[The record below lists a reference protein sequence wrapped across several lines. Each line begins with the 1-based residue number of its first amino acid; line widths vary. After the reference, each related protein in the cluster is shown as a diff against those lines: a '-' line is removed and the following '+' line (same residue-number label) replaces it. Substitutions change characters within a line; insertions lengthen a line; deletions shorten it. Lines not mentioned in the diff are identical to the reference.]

1 MQAYKKIVA
10 SVLTVVAIAPMGAIA
25 RAVEPEFD
33 PAAAPSVTKALPANV
48 AGVFLINTSQESWSS
63 LNRYNPLPIDLKG
76 PGSLPFLPP
85 EINFAE
91 DVQPWLGEWTG
102 VALLPLKSSAPSDTE
117 QSIPAAGIL
126 MVAPVT
132 DAAAAEAFT
141 AQLQETLQESRQ
153 EAPIEKEY
161 QGIKILE
168 WPAKVPPPL
177 EDFPK
182 NCPDSEPDCNSE
194 ESLPPAET
202 EPSSEGEELPNWQQ
216 MPVPEVPELPKL
228 PPAQPFPPA
237 PEVTPVPELP
247 PLPSPQNLPSPRP
260 LRTLPPVE
268 LQPPQSLPQPRTQ
281 LPLSPKSILS
291 KFALGFLPGLSP
303 SRYRVQAANSE
314 SPELVEP
321 SLEETEPFEEEMPP
335 VEFEP
340 VVESQPGLAI
350 ALLPGYLAAST
361 SSAAIEEFIDSQKN
375 SQAEKTSLA
384 DTPGFQ
390 RTLKHPEFSRSLMA
404 GYLNFN
410 AAIELD
416 LTAELPE
423 IPGGFPLPLPPLS
436 LLAVVLEPLGMVYNT
451 AEVLTWV
458 QPEGIRSQAGA
469 YFRLPQLEEAVK
481 QTGETERMLA
491 KLPGTVYFAYNSR
504 NLKQQWKIISTLLSF
519 GEPPAIESVREF
531 VLNSTGLDIDR
542 DIFDWMDGEYALF
555 FFPTT
560 QGLLPALSPQFSLGI
575 GVMVQT
581 SDRPTAENTIA
592 KLQELVETSSAGSVT
607 VANYQQGDRPVISWE
622 TKLPQQ
628 SLPQSIFAYRWT
640 DDNTLILTTG
650 TGPMAALDPAPNQS
664 LLASY
669 NYQVATASLPQP
681 NVGSF
686 YMNWGAVMS
695 FFLTFAPPDD
705 SETSRIVRQIIG
717 IPRSLSY
724 AVSTTPEKVQTDF
737 FLVLGAVR

>member
-1 MQAYKKIVA
+1 MQDYKKIVVP
-10 SVLTVVAIAPMGAIA
+10 VLAVLAIAPVGAIA
-25 RAVEPEFD
+25 RAADPEFD
-33 PAAAPSVTKALPANV
+33 PAAAPAVTKVLPANA
-48 AGVFLINTSQESWSS
+48 AGLLLINTSEESWGS
-63 LNRYNPLPIDLKG
+63 LNRYNPFPIDLKG

-102 VALLPLKSSAPSDTE
+102 LALLPLKSSPEAEAE
-117 QSIPAAGIL
+117 QSIPAAGLL

-141 AQLQETLQESRQ
+141 AQLKETLQESRE

-168 WPAKVPPPL
+168 WPAKEPPPL

-194 ESLPPAET
+194 EPLPPAE
-202 EPSSEGEELPNWQQ
+202 
-216 MPVPEVPELPKL
+216 
-228 PPAQPFPPA
+228 AQPS
-237 PEVTPVPELP
+237 PEEERSPDVPELP
-247 PLPSPQNLPSPRP
+247 P
-260 LRTLPPVE
+260 VE
-268 LQPPQSLPQPRTQ
+268 TPQSRSKSLLKSRAK
-281 LPLSPKSILS
+281 LPLSLTKILS
-291 KFALGFLPGLSP
+291 RFALGFLPSLSP
-303 SRYRVQAANSE
+303 SASLVQAQNGE
-314 SPELVEP
+314 SPEIPEP
-321 SLEETEPFEEEMPP
+321 SVEETEPSEEETAP
-335 VEFEP
+335 EELEP

-410 AAIELD
+410 AAAELD
-416 LTAELPE
+416 FTAELPE

-436 LLAVVLEPLGMVYNT
+436 LLAFILEPLGMVYNT

-458 QPEGIRSQAGA
+458 QPEGIRSQASA
-469 YFRLPQLEEAVK
+469 YFRLPQLEQAVK
-481 QTGETERMLA
+481 QTGDTERMLA

-519 GEPPAIESVREF
+519 GEPPAIDSAREF
-531 VLNSTGLDIDR
+531 VLNITGLDVDR
-542 DIFDWMDGEYALF
+542 DIFGWMDGEYALF
-555 FFPTT
+555 FFPTNE
-560 QGLLPALSPQFSLGI
+560 GLLPAISPQFSLGI
-575 GVMVQT
+575 GLMLQT
-581 SDRPTAENTIA
+581 SDRPTAENTIG

-640 DDNTLILTTG
+640 DDNTLILTSG

-681 NVGSF
+681 NNGSF

-705 SETSRIVRQIIG
+705 SETSRTVRQIIG